1 MDRLALRGPNF
12 PISSGQVSVGKKSPA
27 DQRQKIGKVV
37 FENNCV
43 VICPDGAEEH
53 DRQ

>member
-1 MDRLALRGPNF
+1 MDRLALPGPNF
-12 PISSGQVSVGKKSPA
+12 PISSGQASVGKKSPE
-27 DQRQKIGKVV
+27 KIGKVV
-37 FENNCV
+37 FKNNCV